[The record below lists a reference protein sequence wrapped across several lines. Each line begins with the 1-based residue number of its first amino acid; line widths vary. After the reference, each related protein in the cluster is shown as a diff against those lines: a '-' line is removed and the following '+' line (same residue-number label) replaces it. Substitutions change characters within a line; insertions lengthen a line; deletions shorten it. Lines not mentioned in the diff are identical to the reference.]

1 MANACRSG
9 CGLPTNEGLGE
20 RCRGRSRSSGCPD
33 RKVVGRVC
41 DRRGEKRKHE
51 FVQQL
56 GADRVIDYTTS
67 VVTDEVNDADV
78 VIELAGGDTT
88 IPMLKALRE
97 GAFSSAH
104 ENCLI
109 FQRFRKQPQTWA

>member
-1 MANACRSG
+1 MLAEVAAVDPRTKVLVNGAAGGVGHLAVQIAKS
-9 CGLPTNEGLGE
+9 LGAYVIAVA
-20 RCRGRSRSSGCPD
+20 
-33 RKVVGRVC
+33 RK
-41 DRRGEKRKHE
+41 EKHE
-51 FVQQL
+51 FVQRL